1 MPLLSDWLQL
11 ELSHHIPRA
20 TQNWIIGESLVKGDL
35 LNRTLRD
42 FDIDGDGTAT
52 SPIKVSFSP
61 LREREKTISGLQVF
75 IYVMHSKK
83 AHVPKEEYEAIRQC
97 QQEEWERK
105 NQGRKLPW
113 QELLTLSTT
122 APPTV
127 PPRSQPVPHQ
137 PEYPTP
143 QPEYPTPQ
151 SECYTSVLYI
161 CHGVGKTL
169 LSFKDA

>member
-1 MPLLSDWLQL
+1 M
-11 ELSHHIPRA
+11 
-20 TQNWIIGESLVKGDL
+20 
-35 LNRTLRD
+35 
-42 FDIDGDGTAT
+42 
-52 SPIKVSFSP
+52 
-61 LREREKTISGLQVF
+61 SGLQVF

-113 QELLTLSTT
+113 QEPLALPTS

-143 QPEYPTPQ
+143 QPEYPAQQ
-151 SECYTSVLYI
+151 SECYTGVLYI
-161 CHGVGKTL
+161 CRGIGKNFAQFQRCMKVSNYTTCLCVVRRLEPAGGGFMGGQPVGQDFPMPQPRNVPPTGKI
-169 LSFKDA
+169 LSLQWYTV